1 MLQKFNII
9 KLDKTTPL
17 NIFKMFLALILLLC
31 FTLNGCSSKPSEI
44 TYYHLNDTESVP
56 KLHGEMNIA
65 SRQYVQLNTIKVPDY
80 LKQSKL
86 VLRTG
91 PYKMHFSAAN
101 LWVQTPEK
109 EIRAALLSDL
119 NSQASSYY
127 FVNFEPGLNNNIR
140 HRLFVDITH
149 FYPTENSD
157 VLLNGYWTL
166 LSDDDSRKDHKFQFA
181 VDLNEDGYS
190 HAVSQ
195 QRALI
200 SSLSAQIVTQIHGK

>member
-1 MLQKFNII
+1 MLQQSH
-9 KLDKTTPL
+9 LE
-17 NIFKMFLALILLLC
+17 NIFGTMSLRSSKVFSALILSLC

-44 TYYHLNDTESVP
+44 TYYHLNDTDSVP
-56 KLHGEMNIA
+56 KLHGEMDIA
-65 SRQYVQLNTIKVPDY
+65 SRQYIQLSTIKVPDY

-119 NSQASSYY
+119 NTRANHYY
-127 FVNFEPGLNNNIR
+127 FVNFEPGLNNNIS
-140 HRLFVDITH
+140 HRLFIDITH
-149 FYPTENSD
+149 FYPTENSE

-166 LSDDDSRKDHKFQFA
+166 LSDDDSRKDHNFQFII
-181 VDLNEDGYS
+181 DLNEDGYS

-200 SSLSAQIVTQIHGK
+200 SSLSAQIVAQLRGK